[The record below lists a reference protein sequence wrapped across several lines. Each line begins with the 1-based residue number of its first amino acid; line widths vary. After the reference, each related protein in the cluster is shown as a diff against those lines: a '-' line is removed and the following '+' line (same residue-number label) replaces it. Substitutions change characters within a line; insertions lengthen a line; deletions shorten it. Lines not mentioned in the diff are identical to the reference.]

1 VDVKRSERGTITVH
15 VDRGRR
21 DTGEDPVTWAKRAC
35 DLGAGEILFNSID
48 HDGARKGYDLQTLS
62 RICDTVDVPVIAFGG
77 VFTWRHLVEG
87 IAAGA
92 DAVAAANIFHYS
104 EHATRKAK
112 AFMAEA
118 GVLVRREGR
127 ELT

>member
-1 VDVKRSERGTITVH
+1 MDVKRAQQSATVF

-21 DTGEDPVTWAKRAC
+21 DTGAEPVAWACRAC
-35 DLGAGEILFNSID
+35 ELGAGEILFNSID
-48 HDGARKGYDLQTLS
+48 HDGARKGYDLETL
-62 RICDTVDVPVIAFGG
+62 RTICAAVDVPVIAFGG
-77 VFTWRHLVEG
+77 VFTWDHLVQG

-112 AFMAEA
+112 GFLADA
-118 GVLVRREGR
+118 GVAVREEGR
-127 ELT
+127 TLA